1 MFSTDWTAGG
11 QFAAALSRSV
21 TAEQTT
27 PPLTSSSSA
36 PWSSS
41 STLPSSCSPC
51 WPTCPGRSPARARR
65 GRSTSPTSTSKG
77 EKSDHPSPDNNLKS
91 HAPMPCSKLTRICH
105 IGSFSF
111 KKCKILLHCF
121 WPMKNALVS
130 VSSAVSTWS
139 TSRRCWGTG
148 CRGPTSTSCML
159 TTASRSRRSPCSM
172 SRASHP
178 VCFSVIIYFK

>member
-41 STLPSSCSPC
+41 STPPSSCSPS

-77 EKSDHPSPDNNLKS
+77 EKSDHPSPDNNKQQS
-91 HAPMPCSKLTRICH
+91 EVPFTHAMLQVN
-105 IGSFSF
+105 
-111 KKCKILLHCF
+111 
-121 WPMKNALVS
+121 KNMS
-130 VSSAVSTWS
+130 CNMSAVSHS
-139 TSRRCWGTG
+139 ANKKCWWIYVKM
-148 CRGPTSTSCML
+148 SQYML
-159 TTASRSRRSPCSM
+159 NFTKTLTMPEWTNVGQS
-172 SRASHP
+172 
-178 VCFSVIIYFK
+178 